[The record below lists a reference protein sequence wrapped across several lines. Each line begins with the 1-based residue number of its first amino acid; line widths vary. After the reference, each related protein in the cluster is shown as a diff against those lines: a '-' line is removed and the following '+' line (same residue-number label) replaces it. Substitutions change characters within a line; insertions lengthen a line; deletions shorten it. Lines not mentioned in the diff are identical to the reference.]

1 MHIEVP
7 RTVEI
12 TPCVLFFIDG
22 LRYGID
28 KKNGGTRVTP
38 SVLLKS
44 FGCSR
49 SHRRN
54 LLFPVDSPQPYKHG
68 TSVRRFREERAP
80 GAWIIT
86 LVQVFVSCNLP

>member
-44 FGCSR
+44 DAAGVIDVTYSSQSIAP
-49 SHRRN
+49 SHISMGH
-54 LLFPVDSPQPYKHG
+54 P
-68 TSVRRFREERAP
+68 
-80 GAWIIT
+80 
-86 LVQVFVSCNLP
+86 